1 MRTLRFCI
9 SKARRFRALS
19 VLAAVPL
26 LVLAPLAGADEATW
40 KTLMEQAAKQQSIES
55 FGQAEK
61 FAREA
66 VYEAERTFGENDART
81 ADSLDVLAR
90 ILAFSQNKEI
100 EAVIQWR
107 RVLRIR
113 AAVLGPDTRTM
124 AITYL
129 NMAGVMIRSNQLTAA
144 ESEAIFTRATRILEK
159 TDGRNSSLY
168 AAALSQW
175 GGARV
180 ALGEYAAAE
189 DVLKQALAIREKIN
203 GPKSLE
209 VGRTLNS
216 LAIAMDGQGK
226 REEGEA
232 YRQRSRAILEAAM
245 VEIRK

>member
-1 MRTLRFCI
+1 MRTSRSSI
-9 SKARRFRALS
+9 SKPRRFRARLI
-19 VLAAVPL
+19 LAAVL
-26 LVLAPLAGADEATW
+26 LALAPVAGADEATW
-40 KTLMEQAAKQQSIES
+40 KTLFDQAAKYQSVEN

-100 EAVIQWR
+100 EAAIQWR

-113 AAVLGPDTRTM
+113 AAVLGPEARTM

-129 NMAGVMIRSNQLTAA
+129 NMAGVMIRSNQLTEA
-144 ESEAIFTRATRILEK
+144 ESEAIFMRAARILEK
-159 TDGRNSSLY
+159 SDGRDSDLY
-168 AAALSQW
+168 AAALFQW

-180 ALGEYAAAE
+180 ALGQYAAAE
-189 DVLKQALAIREKIN
+189 DVLRQALAIREKIN

-209 VGRTLNS
+209 VGRTLNN
-216 LAIAMDGQGK
+216 LAIAMDGQGMK
-226 REEGEA
+226 EEAQA
-232 YRQRSRAILEAAM
+232 YRQRSLEILQAAM
-245 VEIRK
+245 IEIRK